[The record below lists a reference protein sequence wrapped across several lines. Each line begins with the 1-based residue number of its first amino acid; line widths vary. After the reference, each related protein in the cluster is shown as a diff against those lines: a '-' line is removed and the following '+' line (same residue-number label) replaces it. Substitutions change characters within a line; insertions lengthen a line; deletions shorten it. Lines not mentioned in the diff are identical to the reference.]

1 MKTNTVVD
9 FFLGSHSP
17 QGFRGYFDAL
27 DAQPDLWLYLIK
39 AGPGCGKSTMMKRLA
54 SAADGITERIHC
66 SSDPDSLDGV
76 IFSSPRAAVLDATA
90 PHTLDPAFPGAKE
103 SVVSLYHTLDAKQLR
118 ACAGQ
123 IRALFGQC
131 GCHQAAA
138 GRSIVSAGML
148 LTEQRAI
155 AARCVDSEKLRGYAT
170 RLAARCF
177 PRTGRTGRE
186 QIRLLSAVTPQGV
199 LVWRDTVSALCD
211 QITVF
216 QDEYGAAAFPL
227 LAILRQAALD
237 SGYEVYSC
245 VCPLSAGSE
254 VQHLLVPERGMAF
267 VTSNRWHP
275 MEYPGQKT
283 VRCSRFWDANRLRC
297 HKNRLLLC
305 RKTVDGLL
313 EQASASLRQAK
324 ACHDVLERYYV
335 DAADFAAVDK
345 VCAGLAA
352 ELGLA

>member
-27 DAQPDLWLYLIK
+27 DTQPDLWLYLIK

-103 SVVSLYHTLDAKQLR
+103 SVVSLYHTLDAEQLR

-245 VCPLSAGSE
+245 VCPLSAGGE
-254 VQHLLVPERGMAF
+254 VQHLLIPERGMAF

>member
-1 MKTNTVVD
+1 M
-9 FFLGSHSP
+9 
-17 QGFRGYFDAL
+17 
-27 DAQPDLWLYLIK
+27 
-39 AGPGCGKSTMMKRLA
+39 
-54 SAADGITERIHC
+54 
-66 SSDPDSLDGV
+66 
-76 IFSSPRAAVLDATA
+76 
-90 PHTLDPAFPGAKE
+90 
-103 SVVSLYHTLDAKQLR
+103 
-118 ACAGQ
+118 
-123 IRALFGQC
+123 
-131 GCHQAAA
+131 
-138 GRSIVSAGML
+138 
-148 LTEQRAI
+148 
-155 AARCVDSEKLRGYAT
+155 
-170 RLAARCF
+170 
-177 PRTGRTGRE
+177 
-186 QIRLLSAVTPQGV
+186 
-199 LVWRDTVSALCD
+199 WRDTVSALCD

-245 VCPLSAGSE
+245 VCPLSAGGE

>member
-103 SVVSLYHTLDAKQLR
+103 SVVSLYHTLDAEQLR

-227 LAILRQAALD
+227 LSILRQAALD

-245 VCPLSAGSE
+245 VCPLSAGGE

-324 ACHDVLERYYV
+324 ACHDELETYYV